1 MADQDCIFCKIV
13 EGNIPASVVYKDDR
27 CIAFNDIE
35 PQAPTHILVIPRVH
49 IESLDTAG
57 EDQKELIG
65 HLMLTAAK
73 IARDKGF
80 SDAGYRVVAN
90 TNADG
95 GQTVFHL
102 HVHLLGGRVFVF
114 PPG

>member
-13 EGNIPASVVYKDDR
+13 EGTIPASVVYEDDR

-49 IESLDTAG
+49 IESLDTAA

-80 SDAGYRVVAN
+80 ADAGYRVVAN

>member
-13 EGNIPASVVYKDDR
+13 EGTIPASVVYEDDR

-49 IESLDTAG
+49 IASLDTAA

-73 IARDKGF
+73 IARHKGF
-80 SDAGYRVVAN
+80 ADAGYRVVAN
-90 TNADG
+90 TNAYVR
-95 GQTVFHL
+95 QTVCH
-102 HVHLLGGRVFVF
+102 
-114 PPG
+114 PPGQ

>member
-13 EGNIPASVVYKDDR
+13 EGNIPASVVYEDDR

-73 IARDKGF
+73 VARDKGF

-102 HVHLLGGRVFVF
+102 HVHLLGGRVFAF

>member
-1 MADQDCIFCKIV
+1 MAVQDCIFCKIV
-13 EGNIPASVVYKDDR
+13 DGSIPASVVYEDDR

-35 PQAPTHILVIPRVH
+35 PQAPTHILVIPREH
-49 IESLDTAG
+49 IESLDTAA
-57 EDQKELIG
+57 EDQNELIG

-102 HVHLLGGRVFVF
+102 HMHLLGGRVFTF

>member
-13 EGNIPASVVYKDDR
+13 EGNIPASVVYEDDS